1 MSIVLGIPC
10 LNRFDWLEKCIMSA
24 SQGSIAPD
32 RFVVVDNSCGAI
44 ARDGMRLSD
53 IFGSDVEVITPA
65 YNLGVAAS
73 WNRIVQACG
82 PDDQLIISNDDI
94 LFAKDT
100 IERLLGAAEQAPGAG
115 TVSAI
120 DGQKFSLFYLRRRCY
135 DAVGPF
141 DEAFYPGYFEDN
153 DFKERAERAGWQLI
167 SAVSNVEHGGSQT
180 RAAMD
185 EQALAR
191 SHQQF
196 KKNAIYFVAKWGNLP
211 HEGPLYEAPFDL

>member
-1 MSIVLGIPC
+1 MSIVLGIPT
-10 LNRFDWLEKCIMSA
+10 LNRFDWLGRCIASA
-24 SQGSIAPD
+24 MAGETQPD
-32 RFVVVDNSCGAI
+32 RIVVVDNSCGQCPPI
-44 ARDGMRLSD
+44 AGAE
-53 IFGSDVEVITPA
+53 IITPA

-180 RAAMD
+180 RQAMD

-191 SHQQF
+191 SHEQF